1 MDKLMDMVRGLNL
14 PAVIGVIGLVL
25 AACALALIFFLL
37 ALNWVALS
45 SLPVSV
51 KVLWCAIALIPFAG
65 PIACFVMVRRRA
77 RRRQARRQAL
87 YEASEQA
94 GAQANAQASQLAG
107 QPSGAQAHFRQLDN
121 TPQPWAGAY
130 AVASRA
136 A

>member
-1 MDKLMDMVRGLNL
+1 MDMVRGLNL

-65 PIACFVMVRRRA
+65 PIACFVMVRRREA
-77 RRRQARRQAL
+77 CRREAHRQAL